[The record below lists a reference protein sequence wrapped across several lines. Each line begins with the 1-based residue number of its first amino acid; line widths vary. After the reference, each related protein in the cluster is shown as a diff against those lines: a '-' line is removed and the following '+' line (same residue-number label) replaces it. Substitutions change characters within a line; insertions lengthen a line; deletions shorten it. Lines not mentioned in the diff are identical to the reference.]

1 MNIGI
6 TVKELA
12 QLCLEQ
18 IKMGNGDKHVLI
30 SSDDEGNEYHTLFYG
45 FTSDKETIEELSP
58 YFHDRNDTKNAIILG

>member
-1 MNIGI
+1 MNVGI

-12 QLCLEQ
+12 QLCSEQ

-45 FTSDKETIEELSP
+45 FTNDKETIEELSP
-58 YFHDRNDTKNAIILG
+58 CFHDRNDTKNVIILG